1 MKLENIS
8 ENIYDLIII
17 GAGPAGMSAGIYA
30 LRHNLK
36 TLIITKDIGGQMNR
50 KVVHIYNYPGFVE
63 ISAKDLIEKFF
74 SHLKFYNPEIVFDEV
89 VKVSKEK
96 EIFSVFTKDGKV
108 FKSLSVIVASGVI
121 QKSLRAKNE
130 EKFLGKGISYC
141 PLCDG
146 PLFKNK
152 TVAIV
157 GGGSSA
163 FEEAIFMAD
172 YTDRLYILEYS
183 DKIKAEEGLQKAL
196 FQKVKPTIIL
206 NAKVE
211 EIKGKDTVEGLV
223 YRDLKT
229 DELKEIKVEGIFI
242 EIGNIPSTDF
252 VKDLVNVNEK
262 GEIEVIGFE
271 TMETKTPGLFAAGD
285 CNVGKSKQIITA
297 CGEGVKAV
305 LAAYEYVQRLK
316 SGKEKSPQ
324 W

>member
-1 MKLENIS
+1 MKTN
-8 ENIYDLIII
+8 NIYDLIII
-17 GAGPAGMSAGIYA
+17 GAGPAGMSGAIYA

-36 TLIITKDIGGQMNR
+36 TLIVTKDIGGQMNR
-50 KVVHIYNYPGFVE
+50 KVVHIYNYPGFIE
-63 ISAKDLIEKFF
+63 ISAKDLIDKFF
-74 SHLKFYNPEIVFDEV
+74 FHLKSYNPEIVFDEV
-89 VKVSKEK
+89 LNVTKEK
-96 EIFSVFTKDGKV
+96 DIFSVFTKSGKT
-108 FKSLSVIVASGVI
+108 FQSLSVVVASGVI
-121 QKSLRAKNE
+121 QRSLNAKNE
-130 EKFLGKGISYC
+130 ENLIGKGISYC

-152 TVAIV
+152 TVAII

-172 YTDRLYILEYS
+172 YTDKLYILEYS
-183 DKIKAEEGLQKAL
+183 DRIKAEEGLQEAL
-196 FQKVKPTIIL
+196 FKKVKPTIIL

-211 EIKGKDTVEGLV
+211 EIKGKDFVEGLI

-229 DELKEIKVEGIFI
+229 NELKELKVDGIFI
-242 EIGNIPSTDF
+242 EIGNIPSTSF
-252 VKDLVNVNEK
+252 VKDLVDFNEK
-262 GEIEVIGFE
+262 GEIVVTGFE

-316 SGKEKSPQ
+316 GITKEKST

>member
-1 MKLENIS
+1 MKTN
-8 ENIYDLIII
+8 NIYDLIII
-17 GAGPAGMSAGIYA
+17 GAGPAGMSGAIYA

-36 TLIITKDIGGQMNR
+36 TLIVTKDIGGQMNR
-50 KVVHIYNYPGFVE
+50 KVVHIYNYPGFIE
-63 ISAKDLIEKFF
+63 ISAKDLIDKFF
-74 SHLKFYNPEIVFDEV
+74 SHLKSYNPEIVFDEV
-89 VKVSKEK
+89 LNVTKEK
-96 EIFSVFTKDGKV
+96 DIFSVFTKSGKI
-108 FKSLSVIVASGVI
+108 FQSLTVVVASGVI
-121 QKSLRAKNE
+121 QRSLNAKNE
-130 EKFLGKGISYC
+130 ENLIGKGISYC

-152 TVAIV
+152 TVAII

-172 YTDRLYILEYS
+172 YTDKLYILEYS
-183 DKIKAEEGLQKAL
+183 DRIKAEEGLQEAL
-196 FQKVKPTIIL
+196 FKKVKPTIIL

-211 EIKGKDTVEGLV
+211 EIKGKDFVEGLI

-229 DELKEIKVEGIFI
+229 NELKELKVDGIFI
-242 EIGNIPSTDF
+242 EIGNIPSTSF
-252 VKDLVNVNEK
+252 VKDLVDFNEK
-262 GEIEVIGFE
+262 GEIVVTGFE

-316 SGKEKSPQ
+316 GIKKEKST